1 MPKLKKT
8 PSVLLGFDFGMR
20 KIGVAVGQTISATAS
35 PLPMLK
41 AQDGI
46 PNWDEIAALQDAWQ
60 AEAFVVGM
68 PYQLDGSM
76 QDITYG
82 ARKFARRLENKF
94 KLPTF
99 LVDERL
105 TTKAAQSQLK
115 EAEHSKADVDSVAAV
130 LILESWLREN
140 TNEKDNET

>member
-1 MPKLKKT
+1 MPKS

-20 KIGVAVGQTISATAS
+20 KIGVAIGQIISATAS
-35 PLPMLK
+35 PLPILK

-46 PNWDEIAALQDAWQ
+46 PDWDKIKALITSWQ

-76 QDITYG
+76 QDITYC
-82 ARKFARRLENKF
+82 AQKFARRLETKF

-105 TTKAAQSQLK
+105 TTKAAEYELK
-115 EAEHSKADVDSVAAV
+115 QNDKHKTNVDSIAAV
-130 LILESWLREN
+130 LILESWLREH
-140 TNEKDNET
+140 THEKNQP